1 MGRLGIGDRL
11 NMNSKKNI
19 IFAKD
24 YRKVRLDPRTLIP
37 SEHNKYSQDN
47 IEELADNMLLVGQL
61 QEIIVGRV
69 DGQDRIIVGH
79 RRTAAAVLNI
89 ERGHDEFKLVDCKIK
104 EMSESL
110 FMLTLH
116 SANIFNR
123 QLSDWELTNG
133 VAEFKKYLVKAR
145 ESGEL
150 TIEGK
155 MRDYIANVTGKST
168 GKINQI
174 NSINNNL
181 CEEGKEAFKDGKINF
196 STAYET
202 SRLPETK
209 QHEVIENGELL
220 SKDVREMVKEEKE
233 KKEAEKKPGDDYEPA
248 HPESIASLCY
258 SCLYYSECNV
268 KTGTCE
274 KCDKYTNKAEAEK
287 TEEQRYD
294 EEQAAIDRDTKAKL
308 RQQSDDKKME
318 TLPSEAAAAE
328 PKTHI
333 IRLAAMYFD
342 DVASGKKS
350 FELRKND
357 RGYKEGDVLEL
368 MEFKDGRN
376 TGREIKADIIY
387 MLEDYSGLEEGWCIL
402 GIKVRPEEK
411 KEADLPGQMDIEEY
425 LGKEEK

>member
-1 MGRLGIGDRL
+1 MNNYITLYGEPLEYPHQVSVDKRGVAYYGFDMATERVSGI
-11 NMNSKKNI
+11 
-19 IFAKD
+19 KD
-24 YRKVRLDPRTLIP
+24 ITQV
-37 SEHNKYSQDN
+37 
-47 IEELADNMLLVGQL
+47 
-61 QEIIVGRV
+61 
-69 DGQDRIIVGH
+69 
-79 RRTAAAVLNI
+79 
-89 ERGHDEFKLVDCKIK
+89 K

-133 VAEFKKYLVKAR
+133 VAEFTKYLVKAR

-248 HPESIASLCY
+248 HPESITSLCY

-425 LGKEEK
+425 LGKEEKESI

>member
-1 MGRLGIGDRL
+1 
-11 NMNSKKNI
+11 
-19 IFAKD
+19 
-24 YRKVRLDPRTLIP
+24 
-37 SEHNKYSQDN
+37 
-47 IEELADNMLLVGQL
+47 MLLVGQL

-133 VAEFKKYLVKAR
+133 VAEFKKYLEQAKEA
-145 ESGEL
+145 GEL
-150 TIEGK
+150 VIEGK

-202 SRLPETK
+202 SRLPEEK

-220 SKDVREMVKEEKE
+220 SKDVREMVKEERE
-233 KKEAEKKPGDDYEPA
+233 KKEAEKKLGDDYEPA
-248 HPESIASLCY
+248 HPESITSLCY

-287 TEEQRYD
+287 TEEQRYE
-294 EEQAAIDRDTKAKL
+294 EEQTAIDRDTKAKL
-308 RQQSDDKKME
+308 RQQSDNKKME
-318 TLPSEAAAAE
+318 TLPSEAAAE

-333 IRLAAMYFD
+333 IRLAAMNYD
-342 DVASGKKS
+342 DVISGKKS
-350 FELRKND
+350 FEICKNA
-357 RGYKEGDVLEL
+357 GYKEGDIIEY

-376 TGREIKADIIY
+376 TGRAFKAEIAYIVNEHRGLTEGFCII
-387 MLEDYSGLEEGWCIL
+387 GV
-402 GIKVRPEEK
+402 KVSES
-411 KEADLPGQMDIEEY
+411 DT
-425 LGKEEK
+425 GKE

>member
-1 MGRLGIGDRL
+1 
-11 NMNSKKNI
+11 
-19 IFAKD
+19 
-24 YRKVRLDPRTLIP
+24 
-37 SEHNKYSQDN
+37 
-47 IEELADNMLLVGQL
+47 MLLVGQL

-133 VAEFKKYLVKAR
+133 VAEFTKYLVKAR

-202 SRLPETK
+202 SRLPEAK

-220 SKDVREMVKEEKE
+220 SKDVREMVKEEKG

-248 HPESIASLCY
+248 HPESITSLCY

-274 KCDKYTNKAEAEK
+274 KCDKYMNKAEAEK
-287 TEEQRYD
+287 TEEQRYE

-318 TLPSEAAAAE
+318 TLPSEATTAE

-333 IRLAAMYFD
+333 IRLAAMNYD
-342 DVASGKKS
+342 DVVSGKKS
-350 FELRKND
+350 FEICKD
-357 RGYKEGDVLEL
+357 AGYKEGDIIEY

-376 TGREIKADIIY
+376 TGRTFKAEIAYVVNEHRGLTEGFCII
-387 MLEDYSGLEEGWCIL
+387 GV
-402 GIKVRPEEK
+402 KVSES
-411 KEADLPGQMDIEEY
+411 DT
-425 LGKEEK
+425 GKE

>member
-1 MGRLGIGDRL
+1 MGKIGIGDRL
-11 NMNSKKNI
+11 NANSKKNI

-133 VAEFKKYLVKAR
+133 VAEFTKYLVKAR

-202 SRLPETK
+202 SRLPEAK

-233 KKEAEKKPGDDYEPA
+233 KKEEQKYE
-248 HPESIASLCY
+248 
-258 SCLYYSECNV
+258 
-268 KTGTCE
+268 
-274 KCDKYTNKAEAEK
+274 
-287 TEEQRYD
+287 
-294 EEQAAIDRDTKAKL
+294 EEQAVIDRDTKAKL